1 MVWLLSYILMSM
13 LAGDPIAAITKDT
26 MLEVSE
32 NLCALEKTD
41 TDFVKFENDTV
52 SFCEPTQVSHIIYA
66 EHKESPD
73 IFYSIILPIIMLFL
87 GVLIDRF
94 VQVFVDRNRIKR
106 NGERWKH
113 ELLSYREV
121 ITKQIKSLEQF
132 ISEYCNQP
140 ERYDIP
146 PLVTFQLAKGT
157 IFESLSKEDLY
168 IYLKRKK
175 KSKIDVQDRYNKIMS
190 FVMTLDTSHT
200 QLNDYIH
207 KFLESSGD
215 KVESFNNAQLSYGK
229 QLLCSYDSSIIDKA
243 AYNELSRLYNN
254 AFENHPD
261 VNPLLMDETL
271 IKPSLNILVSY
282 DLQYF
287 NALIDELGKMRY
299 CINGMKVEK
308 TYIKNN
314 LENIIYIY
322 KMCLEFLN
330 VVNDFFPIRTQN
342 CKAKK

>member
-1 MVWLLSYILMSM
+1 MSM
-13 LAGDPIAAITKDT
+13 LASDPIAAITKDT

-32 NLCALEKTD
+32 NLCAIEKTD

-52 SFCEPTQVSHIIYA
+52 SFCVPTQVSHIIYA

-73 IFYSIILPIIMLFL
+73 IFYSIILPIIMLL
-87 GVLIDRF
+87 IGVLIDRF

-121 ITKQIKSLEQF
+121 ISKQIKSLEQF
-132 ISEYCNQP
+132 INEYCNQP

-200 QLNDYIH
+200 QLDDSVREFR
-207 KFLESSGD
+207 KSSGIQ
-215 KVESFNNAQLSYGK
+215 VETFNKAQLHYGK
-229 QLLCSYDSSIIDKA
+229 QLYNLSSYVPVKMEQD
-243 AYNELSRLYNN
+243 AYAELSLLYNVTFN
-254 AFENHPD
+254 KHPN
-261 VNPLLMDETL
+261 VNPLIIEESFIT
-271 IKPSLNILVSY
+271 PSLSILVSH
-282 DLQYF
+282 DKQLF
-287 NALIDELGKMRY
+287 EVLTDELGNMRFS
-299 CINGMKVEK
+299 INGMKLEK
-308 TYIKNN
+308 TYIKSN
-314 LENIIYIY
+314 LEIIIEIY
-322 KMCLEFLN
+322 KMCIAFLDQ
-330 VVNDFFPIRTQN
+330 VNDFFPQ
-342 CKAKK
+342 